1 MVGDGTVFADNRGY
15 GTDMNH
21 REVLHVR
28 IRTDVDVIHF
38 RAHHDVRPYAY
49 TVAYPDLAV

>member
-28 IRTDVDVIHF
+28 IWTDADVIHF
-38 RAHHDVRPYAY
+38 RAHHDVRPYAD
-49 TVAYPDLAV
+49 TVTYPDFAV